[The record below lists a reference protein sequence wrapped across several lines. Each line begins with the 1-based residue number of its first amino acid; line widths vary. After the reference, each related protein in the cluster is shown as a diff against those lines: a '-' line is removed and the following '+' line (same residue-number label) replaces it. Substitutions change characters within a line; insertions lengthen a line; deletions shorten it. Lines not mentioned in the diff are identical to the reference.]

1 MARRYCKVKK
11 KEAAAVKIQKNSRTM
26 MTRKAYS
33 NVKAAA
39 IVLQAWL
46 RARAAVRAM
55 AALSELRHR
64 KHAKGALSIQV
75 WPSWLCKSLRIFIV
89 VQIDNY
95 SKCLQTS
102 WRGHRDFS
110 YYKKLRKASVFSQ
123 SRWRGI
129 AARREFRKLK
139 MVGIH
144 LLLWSSYWWIIYF
157 KSYRWVYAL
166 NFIFW
171 IPMWNLPTV
180 PTYIFSVAENL
191 SMLICSCTK
200 HLRCHSVTLTFTSA
214 HSVRATNDQYEVC
227 LSIVIEIFWH
237 VSHFETKW

>member
-1 MARRYCKVKK
+1 MSRLLQLSCRRGYGQEQLYGQWPPSVNWDIESMPRVHLVFRYDRADYAKV
-11 KEAAAVKIQKNSRTM
+11 
-26 MTRKAYS
+26 
-33 NVKAAA
+33 
-39 IVLQAWL
+39 
-46 RARAAVRAM
+46 
-55 AALSELRHR
+55 
-64 KHAKGALSIQV
+64 
-75 WPSWLCKSLRIFIV
+75 LRIFIV

-110 YYKKLRKASVFSQ
+110 YYKRLRKASVFSQ

-171 IPMWNLPTV
+171 ITMWNLPTV

-200 HLRCHSVTLTFTSA
+200 HLSCHSVTLTFTSM

-237 VSHFETKW
+237 VSHFETK